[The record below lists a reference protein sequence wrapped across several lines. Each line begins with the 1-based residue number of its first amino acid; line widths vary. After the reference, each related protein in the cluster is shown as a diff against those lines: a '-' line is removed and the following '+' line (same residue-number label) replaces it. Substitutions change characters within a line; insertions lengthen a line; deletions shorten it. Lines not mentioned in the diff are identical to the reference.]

1 MTARL
6 YGPVAIDL
14 DDGPIRVE
22 YGIDPMNGAPTAR
35 LVIGDLTQS
44 IAISITTATP
54 DAVAELAAKAGEL
67 ADWALRQK
75 RFADLPEVA

>member
-14 DDGPIRVE
+14 DDGPIRIE
-22 YGIDPMNGAPTAR
+22 YGTNPVDGTPTAR

-44 IAISITTATP
+44 IAISVTTAHP
-54 DAVAELAAKAGEL
+54 DAVVELAVKAGEL
-67 ADWALRQK
+67 SDWMLRQK